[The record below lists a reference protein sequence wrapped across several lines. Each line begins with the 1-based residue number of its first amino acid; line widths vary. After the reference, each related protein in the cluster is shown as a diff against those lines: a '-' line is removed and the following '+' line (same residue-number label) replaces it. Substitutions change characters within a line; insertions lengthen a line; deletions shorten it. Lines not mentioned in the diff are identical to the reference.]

1 MGRFINPFTDVGF
14 KRIFGQE
21 IHKDLLIDFLNSLFA
36 GEKHIEDITFLDK
49 EMLGLTVEDRNSIYD
64 IYCTGSDGEHFIVEM
79 QNRGHDNFRSRALFY
94 LSQAIVRQGEK
105 GADWR
110 FALDAVYGVFFMNF
124 CESEMAAKLRTD
136 VVLADRDTHTLF
148 MDKMRFVFLQLP
160 CFDKSEEE
168 CESDFERWIYVL
180 KNMDKLQRMPFKLR
194 KAVFQR
200 LEDIVDIAS
209 LSKADRIK
217 YDESIKVYR
226 DNLVTES
233 YAQRKGWE
241 KGLVEGR
248 AEGRAE
254 GREIRN
260 AEIVSAMKAKGLPL
274 DLIAEVTGFSSEEI
288 NKIP

>member
-1 MGRFINPFTDVGF
+1 MT
-14 KRIFGQE
+14 
-21 IHKDLLIDFLNSLFA
+21 
-36 GEKHIEDITFLDK
+36 
-49 EMLGLTVEDRNSIYD
+49 
-64 IYCTGSDGEHFIVEM
+64 
-79 QNRGHDNFRSRALFY
+79 
-94 LSQAIVRQGEK
+94 
-105 GADWR
+105 
-110 FALDAVYGVFFMNF
+110 
-124 CESEMAAKLRTD
+124 
-136 VVLADRDTHTLF
+136 
-148 MDKMRFVFLQLP
+148 
-160 CFDKSEEE
+160 
-168 CESDFERWIYVL
+168 DFERWIYVL

-274 DLIAEVTGFSSEEI
+274 DLIAEVTGLSSEEI

>member
-1 MGRFINPFTDVGF
+1 
-14 KRIFGQE
+14 
-21 IHKDLLIDFLNSLFA
+21 
-36 GEKHIEDITFLDK
+36 
-49 EMLGLTVEDRNSIYD
+49 
-64 IYCTGSDGEHFIVEM
+64 
-79 QNRGHDNFRSRALFY
+79 
-94 LSQAIVRQGEK
+94 
-105 GADWR
+105 
-110 FALDAVYGVFFMNF
+110 
-124 CESEMAAKLRTD
+124 
-136 VVLADRDTHTLF
+136 
-148 MDKMRFVFLQLP
+148 
-160 CFDKSEEE
+160 
-168 CESDFERWIYVL
+168 
-180 KNMDKLQRMPFKLR
+180 MPFKLR

-274 DLIAEVTGFSSEEI
+274 DLIAEVTGLSSEEI